1 MHVVEPSGAVRQPI
15 VSWHFRDRLTIKYQ
29 LIVRIGRSFLGI
41 ASRKAFSLMLLV
53 GKHWGRARAA

>member
-29 LIVRIGRSFLGI
+29 LIVRIGRSFPDV

-53 GKHWGRARAA
+53 GKLR